1 MLGVER
7 LGGAVVWCF
16 FVAIT
21 WVQAQFIHPL
31 AEWWLESVLG
41 TWEESLKSVI
51 RELFA
56 QVIRIVN
63 YVLNALFSWFPG
75 YQSVKTT
82 FQKPSAWQS
91 WWDENRQSTFNA
103 IIDRD
108 KSMRGGAEGLNLHTT
123 EAPKS
128 SKSMLR
134 LISDTHALPKSP
146 NSTSQAFVPICTIVH
161 MLYKSYMVSVS
172 CCYRSRRICRNSAS
186 TVCAKAGSSL
196 PVWLGLIQSSSSRYG
211 F

>member
-16 FVAIT
+16 FVALT

-123 EAPKS
+123 QAPKS

-134 LISDTHALPKSP
+134 LVSNTQCATQVYQQYIPSICAHLHNYAYAIQVSHGVCIMLLQVKEDMPKLSLH
-146 NSTSQAFVPICTIVH
+146 C
-161 MLYKSYMVSVS
+161 L
-172 CCYRSRRICRNSAS
+172 RRGGVFATCL
-186 TVCAKAGSSL
+186 AGAH
-196 PVWLGLIQSSSSRYG
+196 PE
-211 F
+211 